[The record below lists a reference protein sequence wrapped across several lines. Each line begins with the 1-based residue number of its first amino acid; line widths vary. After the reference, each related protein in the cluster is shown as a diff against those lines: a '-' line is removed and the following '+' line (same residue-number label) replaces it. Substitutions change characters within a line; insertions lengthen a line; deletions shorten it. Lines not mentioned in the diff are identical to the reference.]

1 MSDLERRYRR
11 LLRWYP
17 HGHRERHEEEM
28 LNVLL
33 AAARPGQSRPE
44 SRDVLDL
51 VKGGAAIRVRW
62 AFGPESMARWRDAMR
77 VVAAVG
83 PIVLLAYQIQLGIS
97 SGEMLLMGIL
107 TVFLAWT
114 NRRWPAAAV
123 AWIWAILFSAAMV
136 AMSMLSA
143 TGVSLDMRVALGGI
157 VGSFV
162 LVAAAL
168 TGVAQPR
175 RGLSLVGRGRILAWS
190 GAALAM
196 AVVTGQLGAALR
208 EAGVPPELLP
218 LGLSAVVCGVAAQ
231 SPVGRRSVVV
241 LSPVMLA
248 MFPQLMMV
256 GLWGVALLGLGSAG
270 FLVAAFRS
278 PGRSRRESLTDE

>member
-1 MSDLERRYRR
+1 MSNLERRYRR

-17 HGHRERHEEEM
+17 RAHRERHEEEM
-28 LNVLL
+28 LNVLM
-33 AAARPGQSRPE
+33 AAARAGQSRPE
-44 SRDVLDL
+44 PRDVLDL
-51 VKGGAAIRVRW
+51 LKGGAAIRVRW
-62 AFGPESMARWRDAMR
+62 AFGLESMARWRDAMR
-77 VVAAVG
+77 VVAVVG
-83 PIVLLAYQIQLGIS
+83 PIVLLAYQIQLGAV

-123 AWIWAILFSAAMV
+123 AWIWALLFSAAMV

-190 GAALAM
+190 GAALVV
-196 AVVTGQLGAALR
+196 AVVTLQLKGADLR
-208 EAGVPPELLP
+208 EFGVLPELLP

-231 SPVGRRSVVV
+231 SPVGRRTVVV

-248 MFPQLMMV
+248 MFPQLMTV
-256 GLWGVALLGLGSAG
+256 GLWGIALLGLGSAG

-278 PGRSRRESLTDE
+278 RSLAQRAIDR